1 MKKYRII
8 QRDAICDDIVMSQK
22 VWDGMDEDQA
32 LETLLMFQSNTPDKK
47 YEIEEYYP
55 EANRIGRDP
64 DLH

>member
-8 QRDAICDDIVMSQK
+8 QKDILCN
-22 VWDGMDEDQA
+22 GMDENEA

-47 YEIEEYYP
+47 YEIEEYDP

-64 DLH
+64 DLHLSL

>member
-8 QRDAICDDIVMSQK
+8 QRDILCEALEK
-22 VWDGMDEDQA
+22 NEA
-32 LETLLMFQSNTPDKK
+32 LETLQMFQLNTPDKK
-47 YEIEEYYP
+47 YEIEEYDP